1 MNHAINNNWVF
12 TPSFEKSFLTNKVE
26 GETIHLP
33 HTVKK
38 LPLNYF
44 NKEDFECIST
54 YQKELNYNFSDNEL
68 IYIIFEGVMTSCK
81 VYLNG
86 LFIGEHF
93 GGYTKFKYDITNYF
107 IKNKTNLLTVV
118 VNSFEQCNIPPFGGV
133 VDYLTFGGIYREVS
147 IEIVPK
153 INISCLNV
161 EGDMYGQIRI
171 RKDIFNENNE
181 EYQIQHVL
189 KYDNQVIA
197 TFDNDFH
204 HIVKPNIW
212 DIDNPN
218 LYYLETTITS
228 KYGQETYIN
237 RFGFRSIAFKEDG
250 IYLNENHLKLI
261 GLNRHQSY
269 PYVGYAMPKS
279 MQEDDAN
286 ILKNKLG
293 VNYVRCSHYPMSKH
307 FLNRCDELGLLL
319 LEEIPGWQF
328 VSKDEEWRK
337 HHLENVKDMIKTDFN
352 HPCIILWGVRIN
364 EGPDDHELY
373 VKSNEIAKILD
384 PNRPTGGVRN
394 FKHSEL
400 LEDVYTYND
409 FYHNGKNYGLDK
421 AEKVCKKSPYLV
433 TEFNGHMFPTKS
445 FDHEDRLVE
454 HTLRHARVL
463 DAMYGSKRISGCSGW
478 CMNDYN
484 THKEFGS
491 GDMICYHGVNDIF
504 RNEKFAASIYAS
516 QQDRFPVLKV
526 LSSLCGG
533 EKNEAL
539 QGITYVST
547 NADYI
552 EFYKNGNFINKFYPD
567 KKQFPHLPHSPII
580 IDDYVGDAIVNENIF
595 QEKDARKV
603 TKVLNHILVNGIN
616 SMKLSHIFL
625 LAKILIKYKMSI
637 DTLVR
642 TMTKFATS
650 WGDKSVEYEVKAFKN
665 NECIDTQKFGP
676 SNEFKL
682 SAPSNITLTIG
693 DTYDVKEI
701 IIKAIDQNNQLL
713 RYCFEPLS
721 ISIEGDIELI
731 SPNLVSL
738 QAGAIGIY
746 IKSLKEGKG
755 TVIVE
760 SRFNKLEISVNIVKE

>member
-1 MNHAINNNWVF
+1 MNHSINFNWIF
-12 TPSFEKSFLTNKVE
+12 NPTFNETFLKTIMQ
-26 GETIHLP
+26 GENIDLP

-44 NKEDFECIST
+44 NKEEFEMIST
-54 YQKELNYNFSDNEL
+54 YQKILKYDFTDNES
-68 IYIIFEGVMTSCK
+68 IYITFEGVMTSCK

-86 LFIGEHF
+86 NLIGEHF

-107 IKNKTNLLTVV
+107 KKNEDNLLTVV
-118 VNSFEQCNIPPFGGV
+118 VNSFEQSNVPPFGGV

-147 IEIVPK
+147 IDIVPK

-161 EGDMYGQIRI
+161 EGDMYGQVRI
-171 RKDIFNENNE
+171 RKDIINDLNE
-181 EYQIQHVL
+181 EYQIQHIL
-189 KYDNQVIA
+189 KYNDEIIA
-197 TFDNDFH
+197 TFENDFY
-204 HIVKPNIW
+204 HITKPFLW
-212 DIDNPN
+212 DINNPN

-228 KYGQETYIN
+228 KYGKETYIN
-237 RFGFRSIAFKEDG
+237 RFGFRSVAFKEDG
-250 IYLNENHLKLI
+250 FYLNDSHLKLI

-328 VSKDEEWRK
+328 VSKDEEWRN

-394 FKHSEL
+394 FMHSEL

-409 FYHNGKNYGLDK
+409 FYHNGKNKGLDK

-454 HTLRHARVL
+454 HTLRHAKVL
-463 DAMYGSKRISGCSGW
+463 DAMYGEKRISGCSGW

-504 RNEKFAASIYAS
+504 RNEKFAASIYVS
-516 QQDRFPVLKV
+516 QQDYFPVLKV

-539 QGITYVST
+539 QGKTYVST

-552 EFYKNGNFINKFYPD
+552 EFYKNGDFINKFYPN
-567 KKQFPHLPHSPII
+567 KKEFPNLPHAPII
-580 IDDYVGDAIVNENIF
+580 IDDYIGDAIVNKNIF
-595 QEKDARKV
+595 NEKDARKA
-603 TKVLNHILVNGIN
+603 TKILNHILINGMRSI
-616 SMKLSHIFL
+616 KLSHIFT
-625 LAKILIKYKMSI
+625 LAKILIKYRMSI
-637 DTLVR
+637 DSLIR
-642 TMTKFATS
+642 TMTQFATS
-650 WGDKSVEYEVKAFKN
+650 WGDKSVEYEIKAFKN
-665 NECIDTQKFGP
+665 SECIESQKFGP

-682 SAPSNITLTIG
+682 SAIEKLTLTIG

-701 IIKAIDQNNQLL
+701 IIKAVDQNNQLL

-721 ISIEGDIELI
+721 IFVEGDIELI
-731 SPNLVSL
+731 NPNLVSL

-746 IKSLKEGKG
+746 IKSIKEGKG
-755 TVIVE
+755 KVIVE